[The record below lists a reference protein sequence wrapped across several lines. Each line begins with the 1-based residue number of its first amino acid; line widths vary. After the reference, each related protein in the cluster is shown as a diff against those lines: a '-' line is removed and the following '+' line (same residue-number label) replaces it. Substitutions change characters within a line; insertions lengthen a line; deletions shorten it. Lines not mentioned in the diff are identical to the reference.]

1 MDRYSKSLLGATQ
14 TFGKIEMII
23 SLIVSGIFLI
33 LTICG
38 LIYVNFYFE
47 KNYKSASA
55 KIVNDPKCQTTTN
68 SKGQQTVT
76 GSMNV
81 QFDSGSKT
89 YIMNVNAGPNCQT
102 YQKDSTVVVKF
113 DPNNINQ
120 TLILSASDPKN
131 MFNIILFIVL
141 VFSVISIIY
150 NYMLRNNKVA
160 QTMSGVSGILGSVKS
175 SVR

>member
-1 MDRYSKSLLGATQ
+1 MDKTAKSALGATQ
-14 TFGKIEMII
+14 TFGKIEMTI
-23 SLIVSGIFLI
+23 SLIFSGIFFI

-47 KNYKSASA
+47 KNYTSASA
-55 KIVNDPKCQTTTN
+55 KIVNDPKCQII
-68 SKGQQTVT
+68 KGIKGRQTVT

-81 QFDSGSKT
+81 QFDSDSKT
-89 YIMNVNAGPNCQT
+89 YVMNVNAGSKCQT
-102 YQKDSTVVVKF
+102 YQKDSTVLVKF

-120 TLILSASDPKN
+120 TLILSSSDPKN

-150 NYMLRNNKVA
+150 IYTLRK
-160 QTMSGVSGILGSVKS
+160 K
-175 SVR
+175 

>member
-1 MDRYSKSLLGATQ
+1 MDNLAKSALGATQ
-14 TFGKIEMII
+14 QYGKIEMTI
-23 SLIVSGIFLI
+23 SLIVAGIFLI
-33 LTICG
+33 LTIAG
-38 LIYVNFYFE
+38 LFYVNFYFE

-55 KIVNDPKCQTTTN
+55 KIVNDPTCQTTTN

-89 YIMNVNAGPNCQT
+89 YVMNVNAGPKCQT

-120 TLILSASDPKN
+120 TLILSSSDPKK

-141 VFSVISIIY
+141 VFSFISIIY
-150 NYMLRNNKVA
+150 NYTLRNNKVA
-160 QTMSGVSGILGSVKS
+160 QTMSGVGGIVGAVKS
-175 SVR
+175 LR

>member
-1 MDRYSKSLLGATQ
+1 MESVAKSALGATQ
-14 TFGKIEMII
+14 TFGKIEMTI

-33 LTICG
+33 LTIWG

-47 KNYKSASA
+47 KNYKSTAA
-55 KIVNDPKCQTTTN
+55 KIVNDPKCQTSTN
-68 SKGQQTVT
+68 SKGQKTVT

-89 YIMNVNAGPNCQT
+89 YVTNVSAGPNCYT

-113 DPNNINQ
+113 DPNNITE
-120 TLILSASDPKN
+120 TLILSTSDPKT

-150 NYMLRNNKVA
+150 NYTLRNNKVA
-160 QTMSGVSGILGSVKS
+160 QTISGVGGIVGAVKS
-175 SVR
+175 SLR